1 MANHG
6 SAIEREET
14 PQSTQTPHVNKTTRT
29 ATIIE
34 ALKRRAES
42 VLNDRSIDPQ
52 SRAVLRYAFETND
65 PWLARM
71 VRRAE
76 ASEPVIAELKTSRI
90 ERTKRTQ
97 TPQSGFDF
105 SSETKID
112 ILAEIICRPGDDAV
126 TKSAALLVLMAT
138 LENSSESNALANRA
152 KHFAFVRCTELN
164 LDCVMDMQVAMLDT
178 ELFAVESSIV

>member
-1 MANHG
+1 MTNHG

-14 PQSTQTPHVNKTTRT
+14 PQSTQTPHVNRTTRT
-29 ATIIE
+29 ATIID
-34 ALKRRAES
+34 ALKTRAES
-42 VLNDRSIDPQ
+42 VLNDKSLDPQ

-90 ERTKRTQ
+90 ERTKRSHTSQ
-97 TPQSGFDF
+97 TGFDF
-105 SSETKID
+105 SRETKID
-112 ILAEIICRPGDDAV
+112 ILAELICRPGDDPA

-138 LENSSESNALANRA
+138 LENSVESNALANRA
-152 KHFAFVRCTELN
+152 KHFAFTRCTELN
-164 LDCVMDMQVAMLDT
+164 LDCIVDMQAAMLDT
-178 ELFAVESSIV
+178 ELFAVESSII